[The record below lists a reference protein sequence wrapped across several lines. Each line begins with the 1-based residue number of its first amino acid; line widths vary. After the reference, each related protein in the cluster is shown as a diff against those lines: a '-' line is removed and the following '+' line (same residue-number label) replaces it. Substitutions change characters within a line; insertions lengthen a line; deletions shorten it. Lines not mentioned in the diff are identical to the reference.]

1 MIPRSTYP
9 PLTTNDIVST
19 FGGRTDIKP
28 DTIHAQL
35 VCGIDPH
42 TAASRASGPACVIL
56 IPPDSAD
63 QWPWICRGRPLR
75 SCGGKGAIV
84 AAAGKSFYG
93 VRLVRGPFLSLPSHE
108 AHCGS
113 EDDFLEFARGL
124 RRRDPTAKLA
134 ADLFSGAGGLS
145 LGLQQAGFHVILAA
159 DHYAEAAETHS
170 HHFPG
175 LSVDWDLAGVA
186 EVEALASLISR
197 AEIDLVAG
205 GPPCQPFSKAGRSKI
220 RHRVH
225 HGLRDPHDERR
236 DLWRSFL
243 EVIRLSL
250 PSAVLMENVP
260 DMALDKEMFI
270 LRNMIE
276 ELEQLGY
283 SVEEKILDTWRYG
296 VPQFRQRLILV
307 ALRDQ
312 GQFHW
317 PDESSERVSVWN
329 AIGDMP
335 EVDGGWRPEGGAHG
349 WIPYGGPRTR
359 FQRRMR
365 EGVAETDREKLF
377 DHITRPV
384 REDDAQAFA
393 VMDATT
399 KYSDLPAD
407 VKRYRDDIFDDKYK
421 RLNEDDLSRTITAHI
436 GKDGYW
442 YIHPRQNRT
451 LTVRE
456 AARLQTFP
464 DWYRFAG
471 PPSIA
476 FRQIGNAV
484 PPLVARRLGKAV
496 EASLARGG
504 KALYI
509 TQLIA
514 TSLADWFDRRDALS
528 IPWLKAETRWQVIAA
543 ELLLERAEAD
553 HVRLLW
559 PTLRMW
565 KTPQALSAME
575 DELRTIGR
583 LIGREQRVAKLL
595 GLARWWADGLLQ
607 PQEPEPDY
615 SKVPGLPTSVA
626 DLAVL
631 VVPLSGEDDSDE
643 PVLATKG
650 VLRVA
655 SRFRGE
661 PVDRKN
667 RLTDGRLSVARMVGG
682 AANFRRAHLGLIELA
697 NSLCRPAD
705 PLCYLC
711 PISDWCVSS
720 VADEQRSAQLF

>member
-1 MIPRSTYP
+1 
-9 PLTTNDIVST
+9 
-19 FGGRTDIKP
+19 
-28 DTIHAQL
+28 
-35 VCGIDPH
+35 
-42 TAASRASGPACVIL
+42 
-56 IPPDSAD
+56 
-63 QWPWICRGRPLR
+63 
-75 SCGGKGAIV
+75 V

-93 VRLVRGPFLSLPSHE
+93 VRLVRGPFLSMPPHE
-108 AHCGS
+108 AHCES
-113 EDDFLEFARGL
+113 DDDFLAYAQAL
-124 RRRDPTAKLA
+124 RQRNPAVKLA

-159 DHYAEAAETHS
+159 DHYPEAVETHR

-175 LSVDWDLAGVA
+175 LSVDRDLADVA
-186 EVEALASLISR
+186 EVERLASLIGR
-197 AEIDLVAG
+197 AGIDLVAG

-243 EVIRLSL
+243 EVIRLSM
-250 PSAVLMENVP
+250 PPAVLMENVP

-270 LRNMIE
+270 LRNIVE

-283 SVEEKILDTWRYG
+283 SVEEKVLDTWRYG

-307 ALRDQ
+307 ALRDRVE
-312 GQFHW
+312 FCW

-335 EVDGGWRPEGGAHG
+335 EVDGGWRPEGGAAG
-349 WIPYGGPRTR
+349 WIRYEGPQTR

-365 EGVAETDREKLF
+365 EGVAEADTDKLF

-384 REDDAQAFA
+384 REDDAEAFA

-399 KYSDLPAD
+399 KYSELPAA

-421 RLNEDDLSRTITAHI
+421 RLDEDDLSRTITAHI
-436 GKDGYW
+436 AKDGYW

-471 PPSIA
+471 PPSAA

-484 PPLVARRLGKAV
+484 PPIVARRLGEALH
-496 EASLARGG
+496 ASLARGG
-504 KALYI
+504 KALST

-514 TSLADWFDRRDALS
+514 SRLADWFDRRDILS
-528 IPWLKAETRWQVIAA
+528 IPWLKAETRWQMIAA
-543 ELLLERAEAD
+543 ELLLDRAEAD
-553 HVRLLW
+553 YIRLLW

-565 KTPQALSAME
+565 KTPQELSAVQN
-575 DELRTIGR
+575 ELRATAR
-583 LIGREQRVAKLL
+583 LIGREHRAAKILE
-595 GLARWWADGLLQ
+595 LAAWWADALLE
-607 PQEPEPDY
+607 PQEADLDF
-615 SKVPGLPTSVA
+615 SKVPGLPVSIA

-650 VLRVA
+650 VLRVT
-655 SRFRGE
+655 SRFGGE
-661 PVDRKN
+661 PVDRRN

-682 AANFRRAHLGLIELA
+682 AANFRRAHVGLIELA
-697 NSLCRPAD
+697 NSLCRPVD

-711 PISDWCVSS
+711 PLSDWCVSS
-720 VADEQRSAQLF
+720 AADEQRSAQLF